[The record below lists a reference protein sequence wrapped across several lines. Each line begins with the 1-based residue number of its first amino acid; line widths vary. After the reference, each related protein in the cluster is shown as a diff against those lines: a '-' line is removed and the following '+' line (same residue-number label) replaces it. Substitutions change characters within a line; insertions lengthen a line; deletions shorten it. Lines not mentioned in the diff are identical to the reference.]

1 MSPGMEVDFVVH
13 SVYTKVKDLE
23 NKYIDL
29 ANYYKEA
36 ARGNGAKLTNKPTDR
51 TQENEMIR
59 GLLEQKRELD
69 DDMASMQQLIAKNNQ
84 AARSTPSLN
93 RESLDLVF

>member
-1 MSPGMEVDFVVH
+1 MFQEKSPDSIHQRTSKMHHQTYQPMSPGMEVDFVVH

-36 ARGNGAKLTNKPTDR
+36 ARGKGAKLTNKPTDR
-51 TQENEMIR
+51 T
-59 GLLEQKRELD
+59 
-69 DDMASMQQLIAKNNQ
+69 
-84 AARSTPSLN
+84 
-93 RESLDLVF
+93 